1 MDNFNLKKFVSEKT
15 LLKENAPG
23 FYNRKQGEAL
33 PTLASVKA
41 AYEAKQNGTIDEGV
55 WKIGNPD
62 DIHNFITK
70 LNTIKNDY
78 WNVVGSDDVMGGLDE
93 AIKGAKILL
102 TTKLGSVPI
111 HPDRLDEGIIA
122 EAKKSEIDKQLAEIE
137 KAGRITT
144 LEAKITAL
152 EEAVEA
158 KNNRINMVQED
169 ENLSELI
176 DKKRVKEMQ
185 KEIKL
190 LERSKKLF
198 EKKLDK
204 ENGVRKPK
212 KEMVDEYNIE
222 PHDSEDQSM
231 DATMDEDKDWIQKAI
246 KRPGA
251 LHRALDVPQDEDIPK
266 WKMDA
271 AEDKL
276 EDEEERDEK
285 AGRDMSTADR
295 RELRQIDLAKTLDKF
310 N

>member
-23 FYNRKQGEAL
+23 FANRKQGEPL

-41 AYEAKQNGTIDEGV
+41 AYEAKNKDLNEGV

-62 DIHNFITK
+62 DINNFITK
-70 LNTIKNDY
+70 LTEIKHDY

-93 AIKGAKILL
+93 AIKGAEELLITKI
-102 TTKLGSVPI
+102 GSVSI

-144 LEAKITAL
+144 LEAKINAL
-152 EEAVEA
+152 DEAVEA

-190 LERSKKLF
+190 LERSKKLY
-198 EKKLDK
+198 EKQLDK

-212 KEMVDEYNIE
+212 KEMVDEYNTE
-222 PHDSEDQSM
+222 PHDSADQSM

-276 EDEEERDEK
+276 EDEEERDHK
-285 AGRDMSTADR
+285 AGRDMSAADR
-295 RELRQIDLAKTLDKF
+295 RELRQIDLAKTLEKF

>member
-41 AYEAKQNGTIDEGV
+41 AYEAKNKDLNEGV

-62 DIHNFITK
+62 DINNFITK
-70 LNTIKNDY
+70 LTEIKHDY

-93 AIKGAKILL
+93 AIKGAEELLITKI
-102 TTKLGSVPI
+102 GSVSI

-152 EEAVEA
+152 DEAVEA

-190 LERSKKLF
+190 LERSKKLY
-198 EKKLDK
+198 EKQLDK

-212 KEMVDEYNIE
+212 KEMVDEYNTE
-222 PHDSEDQSM
+222 PHDSADQSM

-276 EDEEERDEK
+276 EDEEERDHK
-285 AGRDMSTADR
+285 AGRDMSAADR
-295 RELRQIDLAKTLDKF
+295 RELRQIDLAKTLEKF